1 MDWMRIGVSVAELLV
16 TIVMAV
22 LTVFVVYRA
31 LIKTNTDFDEDKEI
45 LKGNLAVGLL
55 VAALLLAAANMMHQA
70 FQPVADTVH
79 MTLTNPLAK
88 EGRTWKL
95 AVYSIANLGLAFFI
109 VVSTLSFSLRLF
121 GRLTRTKDSR
131 PGKELLKGN
140 VAIGVIL
147 SSFVLVVSL
156 FVGEGVRA
164 VTKALIPRPS
174 VGRMMIMR

>member
-1 MDWMRIGVSVAELLV
+1 MDWMRIGVSAAELIV
-16 TIVMAV
+16 TLVMAV

-31 LIKTNTDFDEDKEI
+31 LIKTNTDFDEDEQ
-45 LKGNLAVGLL
+45 LVKGNLAVGLL
-55 VAALLLAAANMMHQA
+55 VASLLLAAANMMHQA
-70 FQPVADTVH
+70 FEPVADTVH

-88 EGRTWKL
+88 GSNNWKL
-95 AVYSIANLGLAFFI
+95 ALYSVGNLGLAFFI
-109 VVSTLSFSLRLF
+109 VVTTLSFSLRLF

-131 PGKELLKGN
+131 PGKELFKGN

-156 FVGEGVRA
+156 FVGEGVKSL
-164 VTKALIPRPS
+164 TKALIPKPS